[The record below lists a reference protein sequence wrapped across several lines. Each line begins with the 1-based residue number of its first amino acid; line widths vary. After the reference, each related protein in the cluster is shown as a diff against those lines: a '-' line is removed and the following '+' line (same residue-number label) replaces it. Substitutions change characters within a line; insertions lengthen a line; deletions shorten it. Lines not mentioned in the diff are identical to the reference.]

1 MQESYSKWP
10 RIKLNAV
17 GFQDA
22 EPIPHLGAGI
32 LPLSPRA
39 KMVEDLGVFRG
50 FGFVAWSE
58 HFLNQKFRA

>member
-32 LPLSPRA
+32 LPQVQACQNSGPGDSRGSSDLALVGPRS
-39 KMVEDLGVFRG
+39 
-50 FGFVAWSE
+50 WS
-58 HFLNQKFRA
+58 HS